1 MIGPE
6 GWGWGVMPR
15 IISRRRPVYCGVM
28 ATGRLEGRVCIVT
41 GSTAGIGRATAERFA
56 AEGGSV
62 VVSGRRKDLGE
73 EIAAA
78 IRERGQRAIFVRCDV
93 GVDAEMDALV
103 ARTVEEFGGLDVLV
117 NNAAAVDEGHS
128 YNAEDLDPDSWD
140 RQLRVNVRSVYYLS
154 RLAIPHLRSR
164 GGGAIVNVSSVGSL
178 VVWENAA
185 AYLTSKGAMN
195 QLTRSMAIDFQPDEI
210 RVNAVLPGWIRT
222 EVEEKRLAENPNAIE
237 EALAVRSIRRLGK
250 PGEIASAALFLAS
263 EDASYVTG
271 TCLVVDGGWTL
282 S

>member
-1 MIGPE
+1 
-6 GWGWGVMPR
+6 
-15 IISRRRPVYCGVM
+15 M
-28 ATGRLEGRVCIVT
+28 ATGRLDGRVCIVT

-56 AEGGSV
+56 AEGASA
-62 VVSGRRKDLGE
+62 VVSGRRSELGE

-78 IRERGQRAIFVRCDV
+78 IRAQGHRAMFVRCDV
-93 GVDAEMDALV
+93 GVDAEMDELV
-103 ARTVEEFGGLDVLV
+103 ARTVDEFGGLDVLV

-128 YNAEDLDPDSWD
+128 YDAEELDPDSWD
-140 RQLRVNVRSVYYLS
+140 RQLRVNLRSVYYLS
-154 RLAIPHLRSR
+154 RLAIPHLRAR
-164 GGGAIVNVSSVGSL
+164 GGGSIVNVSSVGSL
-178 VVWENAA
+178 VVWEKAA
-185 AYLTSKGAMN
+185 AYLTSKGAIN

-222 EVEEKRLAENPNAIE
+222 EIEEKRLAENPNAIE

-250 PGEIASAALFLAS
+250 PSEIASAALFLAS
-263 EDASYVTG
+263 DDASYVTG

>member
-6 GWGWGVMPR
+6 GWGVMPR
-15 IISRRRPVYCGVM
+15 IISRRRRLYFGVM
-28 ATGRLEGRVCIVT
+28 GTGRLEGRICIVT

-93 GVDAEMDALV
+93 GVDAEMDTLV

-210 RVNAVLPGWIRT
+210 RVNAVLPGWISHRGRG
-222 EVEEKRLAENPNAIE
+222 EAAGREPERDRGGAGGAQHPAARQAGRDRLRG
-237 EALAVRSIRRLGK
+237 AL
-250 PGEIASAALFLAS
+250 PGLR
-263 EDASYVTG
+263 
-271 TCLVVDGGWTL
+271 
-282 S
+282 

>member
-1 MIGPE
+1 M
-6 GWGWGVMPR
+6 
-15 IISRRRPVYCGVM
+15 
-28 ATGRLEGRVCIVT
+28 CIVT

-73 EIAAA
+73 EIAAE
-78 IRERGQRAIFVRCDV
+78 IRERGQRATFVRCDV

-103 ARTVEEFGGLDVLV
+103 ARAVEEFGGLDVLV

-128 YNAEDLDPDSWD
+128 YNAEDLDPESWD
-140 RQLRVNVRSVYYLS
+140 RQLRINVRSVYYLS
-154 RLAIPHLRSR
+154 RLAIPHLRAR

-237 EALAVRSIRRLGK
+237 EALAVRSIRRLGT
-250 PGEIASAALFLAS
+250 PSEIASAALFLAS
-263 EDASYVTG
+263 DDASYVTG

>member
-1 MIGPE
+1 MC
-6 GWGWGVMPR
+6 
-15 IISRRRPVYCGVM
+15 II
-28 ATGRLEGRVCIVT
+28 T

-62 VVSGRRKDLGE
+62 VVSGRRRELGE
-73 EIAAA
+73 EIAAE
-78 IRERGQRAIFVRCDV
+78 IRAQGHTAIFVRCDV
-93 GVDAEMDALV
+93 GVDAEMDELI
-103 ARTVEEFGGLDVLV
+103 ARTIDEFGGLDVLV

-128 YNAEDLDPDSWD
+128 YDAEELDPDSWD
-140 RQLRVNVRSVYYLS
+140 RQLRVNLRSVYYLS
-154 RLAIPHLRSR
+154 RLAIPHLRAR
-164 GGGAIVNVSSVGSL
+164 GGGSIVNVSSVGSL
-178 VVWENAA
+178 VVWEKAA
-185 AYLTSKGAMN
+185 AYLTSKGAIN

-222 EVEEKRLAENPNAIE
+222 EIEEKRLAENPNAIE

-250 PGEIASAALFLAS
+250 PSEIASAALFLAS
-263 EDASYVTG
+263 DDASYVTG